1 MRAKRLISALIKLI
15 LTVTIFAVILK
26 KVDLEIISATFVAP
40 KKPFLLAALVLVIP
54 NFVLKFSKWHYLLK
68 VCKIQDSVWN
78 TSKSYLAGL
87 AIGLVTPARVG
98 EMGRALF
105 LNKQERLKGTGVVL
119 IDKTLDLIGILL
131 ISLIGVR
138 IFLEQ
143 SVFFFVA
150 FLVVAGTGL
159 LLFSKSFNYRLR
171 SVISKRTF
179 GGKLLQLLSGLDHIS
194 GRVVLISILLT
205 LFMFFVVL
213 LQCYVLV
220 KAFYD
225 VPLPFNV
232 ILFAYPLVILANI
245 LPITIGGLGV
255 REGVAVFCLSIFNI
269 PAEVAVTA
277 TLYLFIINFRSKNLL
292 RKDS

>member
-1 MRAKRLISALIKLI
+1 
-15 LTVTIFAVILK
+15 
-26 KVDLEIISATFVAP
+26 
-40 KKPFLLAALVLVIP
+40 
-54 NFVLKFSKWHYLLK
+54 LK

-277 TLYLFIINFRSKNLL
+277 TLYLFIINVVMPALLGYAIIFRSQNLL